1 MNFTSMLAETSC
13 FGNKEKMIYIF
24 HSFKIFFFI
33 GLFEFMLNDPASIP
47 FHTLQRR
54 NTTTPSQVPSILS
67 DKEVTRGYLVK
78 KR

>member
-1 MNFTSMLAETSC
+1 
-13 FGNKEKMIYIF
+13 
-24 HSFKIFFFI
+24 
-33 GLFEFMLNDPASIP
+33 MLNDPASIP